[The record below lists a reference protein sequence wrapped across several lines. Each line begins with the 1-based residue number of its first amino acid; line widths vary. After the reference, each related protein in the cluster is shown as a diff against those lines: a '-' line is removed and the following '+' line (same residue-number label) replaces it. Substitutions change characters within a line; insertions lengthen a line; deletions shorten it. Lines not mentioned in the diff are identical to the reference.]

1 VFWLKQIILWKF
13 SLLYALAIA
22 IWNCCRRFTRR
33 VKLDCKVISVGN
45 ITAGGTGKTPVV
57 IYLAKMAEAAGH
69 KTAVVARGY
78 KRKVKGLIEVDSQST
93 WQEVGDEPLEIF
105 RLTDN
110 VRVYVDN
117 SKTKAAQQA
126 AKDGA
131 DVIIIDDG
139 FQHRKLHR
147 DYDIVCLDWTSPFS
161 NGHLL
166 PLGLLREPI
175 GNIKRSDAIIF
186 TSYDRNVKNS
196 IDKSYLPQKQ
206 YYSTIR
212 IEKFYNIKS
221 NKIKDIESF
230 KNLKAVAFAGLG
242 NPAKFEKSLR
252 ESGIDLAEFVAFP
265 DHHHY
270 STGDIDQL
278 IKYARHLRPLGQEH
292 NAKCLITTFKDI
304 VKIDSF
310 DFAGFDVYSAMLGLS
325 IIDSSGADGHNEL
338 KTWLGL

>member
-1 VFWLKQIILWKF
+1 
-13 SLLYALAIA
+13 
-22 IWNCCRRFTRR
+22 
-33 VKLDCKVISVGN
+33 
-45 ITAGGTGKTPVV
+45 
-57 IYLAKMAEAAGH
+57 MAVEAGH

-78 KRKVKGLIEVDSQST
+78 KRKAKGLIEVDSKST

-110 VRVYVDN
+110 VRVYVDD

-131 DVIIIDDG
+131 EVIIIDDG

-161 NGHLL
+161 NGHML

-175 GNIKRSDAIIF
+175 SNIKRSDAIIF
-186 TSYDRNVKNS
+186 TSYDRNVKTK
-196 IDKSYLPQKQ
+196 IDKSFIPQKQ

-212 IEKFYNIKS
+212 IENFYNIKS
-221 NKIKDIESF
+221 NEIRNIESF
-230 KNLKAVAFAGLG
+230 ENLKAVAFAGLG
-242 NPAKFEKSLR
+242 NPVKFEKSLR
-252 ESGIDLAEFVAFP
+252 ESGIDIIDFVSFP

-270 STGDIDQL
+270 STNDINQL
-278 IKYARHLRPLGQEH
+278 IKRARHLRPLGREH
-292 NAKCLITTFKDI
+292 NAKCLITTYKDA

-310 DFAGFDVYSAMLGLS
+310 DFAGFDVYSAMLELS
-325 IIDSSGADGHNEL
+325 IADSSGADGHNKL
-338 KTWLGL
+338 KTWLGI